1 MLPVSYSTSIVMHFS
16 IVMAPHHD
24 DGCRVK
30 AMEMPFRVIDIAFEL
45 PPSSLSPVFTVRI
58 STHPSQF

>member
-1 MLPVSYSTSIVMHFS
+1 MLPVSYSTSIVIHFS
-16 IVMAPHHD
+16 TVMAPHHD
-24 DGCRVK
+24 DGRRVK

-45 PPSSLSPVFTVRI
+45 PPSPLSTVFTVRI